1 MFMTQVINDEDRTRQ
16 LVSISGYD
24 GRASTLCEE
33 HESVTT
39 ATRIQDDEDYPNGNV
54 SADAEVRGR
63 EAPTPA
69 LPAYEKLAQRNPKP
83 TEHLSITLGPPMI
96 ILFDIV
102 VPCIIYYVWYDI
114 HRSQWEDDCRT
125 YTARR
130 ATCPIE
136 KPEFDDHIL
145 GYAVASFGIGE
156 LYILIARVA
165 RLLRY
170 RDQCAP
176 LLCKCWERNPFPISD
191 RFTIPF

>member
-1 MFMTQVINDEDRTRQ
+1 

-39 ATRIQDDEDYPNGNV
+39 ATRTQDDEDYPNGNG

-63 EAPTPA
+63 EAPAPP

-191 RFTIPF
+191 CFMISS